1 MDPTTRLRIAT
12 RIHFALLRHF
22 GEDVGIQ
29 ALLDGN
35 ANAREALWVCEA
47 CGVAELV
54 ILARQF
60 NHAQALDLALR
71 TRSEKLRPDHPARRL
86 AAEPD
91 WASTTGSFAHSRP
104 SDLGEGAHGRSGGA
118 GMSTDADADTDGG
131 DDEILVP
138 ASGWLNPGSWLR
150 AGAARKLR

>member
-29 ALLDGN
+29 ALLDSD

-47 CGVAELV
+47 SGDAELV
-54 ILARQF
+54 MLARQF

-91 WASTTGSFAHSRP
+91 WAQSTASFPVSGPAE
-104 SDLGEGAHGRSGGA
+104 LGEGAHRVSGGN
-118 GMSTDADADTDGG
+118 GMGANIGFDDDGAESDTP
-131 DDEILVP
+131 VA
-138 ASGWLNPGSWLR
+138 ASGWLSPGSWLR
-150 AGAARKLR
+150 GGAARKLR

>member
-29 ALLDGN
+29 ALLDGD

-47 CGVAELV
+47 CGHAELV
-54 ILARQF
+54 MLARQF

-71 TRSEKLRPDHPARRL
+71 TRSEKLRPDHPARRM

-91 WASTTGSFAHSRP
+91 WARSTAGFALSRP
-104 SDLGEGAHGRSGGA
+104 ADLGEGAHRVSGGVVMDTSAEAA
-118 GMSTDADADTDGG
+118 GDAG
-131 DDEILVP
+131 EIPVP
-138 ASGWLNPGSWLR
+138 ASGWLSPGSWLR
-150 AGAARKLR
+150 GGASRKPR

>member
-29 ALLDGN
+29 ALLDGD

-47 CGVAELV
+47 CGDAELV
-54 ILARQF
+54 MLARQF
-60 NHAQALDLALR
+60 NHAQALDLAMR

-86 AAEPD
+86 AAETD
-91 WASTTGSFAHSRP
+91 WAQSTASFALSRP
-104 SDLGEGAHGRSGGA
+104 AELGEGAHRVSGGA
-118 GMSTDADADTDGG
+118 GADSGTEAPGDAGESPIA
-131 DDEILVP
+131 
-138 ASGWLNPGSWLR
+138 ASGWLSPGSWLR
-150 AGAARKLR
+150 GGASRKSR

>member
-29 ALLDGN
+29 ALLDGD

-47 CGVAELV
+47 SGDAELV
-54 ILARQF
+54 MLARQF

-86 AAEPD
+86 AAETD
-91 WASTTGSFAHSRP
+91 WSQST
-104 SDLGEGAHGRSGGA
+104 SG
-118 GMSTDADADTDGG
+118 
-131 DDEILVP
+131 LHK
-138 ASGWLNPGSWLR
+138 
-150 AGAARKLR
+150 AR